1 VVKVQRYLS
10 THPQSDWTSRLPARL
25 LAKEAY
31 EHGIASAVES
41 IEALIAEH
49 GEEPALLEFKGRI
62 AAEQDELDD
71 ALTLFTRALASF
83 VATNTSSKYCTSIC
97 LAETMEAIYERDR
110 SRGDAELSVTLDDGT
125 VLRNTF
131 FAESTAAATDDS
143 LQDRGCFAVVDVMT
157 DLPYFVGGLNFIQES
172 LLSLSGGW
180 AFTMA
185 SRAVAAVDPLNPL
198 LGQLNEARI
207 WPREP
212 TAEAPQTHRSDDRA
226 PPDGV
231 DDALSEHSLHY
242 EPQVVGLQS
251 GRSLVDSAMVD
262 VQRGREEVAE
272 SSLRQAVS
280 VGPDVAGYRV
290 ALATFLTARG
300 RNDEAALELMRGV
313 EACPGEPQLRLLL
326 GSALVR
332 CRRLDEAER
341 VLLRARP
348 LLPDD
353 VHDIDLLLAEVD
365 AYRKS

>member
-1 VVKVQRYLS
+1 
-10 THPQSDWTSRLPARL
+10 
-25 LAKEAY
+25 
-31 EHGIASAVES
+31 
-41 IEALIAEH
+41 
-49 GEEPALLEFKGRI
+49 
-62 AAEQDELDD
+62 
-71 ALTLFTRALASF
+71 
-83 VATNTSSKYCTSIC
+83 
-97 LAETMEAIYERDR
+97 
-110 SRGDAELSVTLDDGT
+110 
-125 VLRNTF
+125 
-131 FAESTAAATDDS
+131 
-143 LQDRGCFAVVDVMT
+143 
-157 DLPYFVGGLNFIQES
+157 
-172 LLSLSGGW
+172 
-180 AFTMA
+180 
-185 SRAVAAVDPLNPL
+185 
-198 LGQLNEARI
+198 
-207 WPREP
+207 
-212 TAEAPQTHRSDDRA
+212 
-226 PPDGV
+226 
-231 DDALSEHSLHY
+231 
-242 EPQVVGLQS
+242 
-251 GRSLVDSAMVD
+251 MVD